1 MISSLLDKKNFIR
14 YRYMSNYMPGVTAL
28 HASNLFHGLPKFQNY
43 KISVTL
49 KVLINVQKYM
59 FKFRLKSIPKFPKV

>member
-1 MISSLLDKKNFIR
+1 
-14 YRYMSNYMPGVTAL
+14 MSNYMPGVTAL
-28 HASNLFHGLPKFQNY
+28 HASNLFHGLSKFQNY

>member
-1 MISSLLDKKNFIR
+1 
-14 YRYMSNYMPGVTAL
+14 MSNYMPGVTAL
-28 HASNLFHGLPKFQNY
+28 RRYASNLFHGLSKFQNY

-59 FKFRLKSIPKFPKV
+59 FKFRLKSIPKFPKVEKI

>member
-1 MISSLLDKKNFIR
+1 
-14 YRYMSNYMPGVTAL
+14 MSNYMPGVTAL
-28 HASNLFHGLPKFQNY
+28 RQYASNLFHGLSKFQNY
-43 KISVTL
+43 KISVIL